1 MNSSEMQQVVNQ
13 ESNHHHTKEE
23 YNKIPVYYCKN
34 CGSLKIMTM
43 PGLSDDYCDD
53 CGSTNISKAHIE
65 AWLELQKTVFRSPYP
80 EKPTKK
86 FNIFK

>member
-1 MNSSEMQQVVNQ
+1 MSNSGMQQEVAQ
-13 ESNHHHTKEE
+13 ESTNHHTKED
-23 YNKIPVYYCKN
+23 YNRLPVYYCKN

-53 CGSTNISKAHIE
+53 CGSTNIGKANIDI
-65 AWLELQKTVFRSPYP
+65 WLELQRTVFRSPYP
-80 EKPTKK
+80 ERPVKK

>member
-1 MNSSEMQQVVNQ
+1 MNSSETQQAVNQ
-13 ESNHHHTKEE
+13 ESNYHYTKED
-23 YNKIPVYYCKN
+23 YNKLPVYYCKN

-53 CGSTNISKAHIE
+53 CGSTNIGKANIE
-65 AWLELQKTVFRSPYP
+65 IWLELQKTVFRSLYP